1 MLTDSSQNYVRDEIL
16 TIANA
21 RLAVAQNQIELA
33 HAWGGGEVTSAEYFG
48 TGCGVTHYNLV
59 TDQFTGLNAITIPGT
74 LRDSLILLAVALE
87 QQTEF

>member
-1 MLTDSSQNYVRDEIL
+1 
-16 TIANA
+16 
-21 RLAVAQNQIELA
+21 
-33 HAWGGGEVTSAEYFG
+33 
-48 TGCGVTHYNLV
+48 VTHYNLV